1 MRKIAILVIAA
12 VNQPLYIH
20 YIRTYWTELIN
31 YLNAERSHI
40 DVFLLFEHGTEVDGF
55 KDIEDNIIED
65 VNSDLSLLCDSKY
78 CSNMIPGVLSKTVYA
93 LELLHDKY
101 DVFFRTN
108 LSSLIKVSAFDSYV
122 QSRKS
127 ICYSGGWVWTDGLRQ
142 DLLYHNRIG
151 PHKSIK
157 VLAELDSYEGN
168 TFISGSGY
176 FLNSAEAKSL
186 VRRKKSIRYDII
198 DDVSVGLMFSK
209 HELLPDFSTYI
220 TPNKSADK
228 IMDIIRK
235 TKACHIRLQHF
246 PLNLAEALWHQLS
259 NDRIWI

>member
-1 MRKIAILVIAA
+1 MKKIAILVIAA
-12 VNQPLYIH
+12 VNQPVYIH

-31 YLNAERSHI
+31 YFNAEKSHI

-55 KDIEDNIIED
+55 KDIENNIIED
-65 VNSDLSLLCDSKY
+65 VNADYSLLCDPKY
-78 CSNMIPGVLSKTVYA
+78 CSSIIPGILRKTIYA

-108 LSSLIKVSAFDSYV
+108 LSSMIKVSAFDSYV

-127 ICYSGGWVWTDGLRQ
+127 ICYSGAWVWTDSLRQ
-142 DLLYHNRIG
+142 DLINNNKVG

-157 VLAELDSYEGN
+157 SLSELDSYEGN

-176 FLNSAEAKSL
+176 FLNSEEAKSL
-186 VRRKKSIRYDII
+186 VRRKKTIRYDII
-198 DDVSVGLMFSK
+198 DDVSVGLMLEK
-209 HELLPDFSTYI
+209 HELLPEFSICI
-220 TPNKSADK
+220 TPEKSADQ
-228 IMDIIRK
+228 IMHIIRK

-246 PLNLAEALWHQLS
+246 PQNVAETLWHQLS

>member
-12 VNQPLYIH
+12 VNQPLYVH

-31 YLNAERSHI
+31 YLKTERTHI

-55 KDIEDNIIED
+55 KDIADNIIED
-65 VNSDLSLLCDSKY
+65 VNADLSLLCDPKY
-78 CSNMIPGVLSKTVYA
+78 RSIMIPGVLSKTVYA

-108 LSSLIKVSAFDSYV
+108 LSSLIKVSAFDGYV

-127 ICYSGGWVWTDGLRQ
+127 ICYSGTWAWTDSLRN
-142 DLLYHNRIG
+142 DLLHYNRIG
-151 PHKSIK
+151 PGKSIK
-157 VLAELDSYEGN
+157 SLSELDSYEGN
-168 TFISGSGY
+168 TFISGAGY
-176 FLNSAEAKSL
+176 FLNSEEAKSL
-186 VRRKKSIRYDII
+186 VKRKKSIRYDII

-209 HELLPDFSTYI
+209 HEQLPDFSTCI
-220 TPNKSADK
+220 TPDMSADQ
-228 IMDIIRK
+228 IMHIIRK
-235 TKACHIRLQHF
+235 TKACHIRLQHL
-246 PLNLAEALWHQLS
+246 PLDLAEVLWHQLS

>member
-40 DVFLLFEHGTEVDGF
+40 DVFLLFEHGTEVNGF
-55 KDIEDNIIED
+55 KDIEDNIIVD
-65 VNSDLSLLCDSKY
+65 ANADLSLLCDPEY
-78 CSNMIPGVLSKTVYA
+78 CSIMIPGVLSKTVYA
-93 LELLHDKY
+93 LELLQGKY

-127 ICYSGGWVWTDGLRQ
+127 ICYSGAWVWTDSLRQ
-142 DLLYHNRIG
+142 DLIHHNRIG
-151 PHKSIK
+151 HDKSIK
-157 VLAELDSYEGN
+157 ALSELDSYEGN

-176 FLNSAEAKSL
+176 FLNSDEAKSL

-198 DDVSVGLMFSK
+198 DDVSVGLMFSR
-209 HELLPDFSTYI
+209 HELLPDFSTCI
-220 TPNKSADK
+220 TPDKSVDQ
-228 IMDIIRK
+228 IMQIIRK
-235 TKACHIRLQHF
+235 TKECHIRLQHF
-246 PLNLAEALWHQLS
+246 PLYLAEILWHQLS
-259 NDRIWI
+259 NDRVWM